1 MAFVDKCLEHLRC
14 ELHEGKSTK
23 VALIPTIDGRMPKQ
37 ASKPLT
43 SLEHDGSF
51 VVHSVA
57 DQDAILLKRLKAHG
71 ITPGTRI
78 KVTKRSP
85 QEFSLS
91 QAAPYG
97 FCVSLVPLQKQS
109 ASALRSRDGTT
120 IDKGS
125 IRTV

>member
-1 MAFVDKCLEHLRC
+1 MD
-14 ELHEGKSTK
+14 
-23 VALIPTIDGRMPKQ
+23 
-37 ASKPLT
+37 
-43 SLEHDGSF
+43 
-51 VVHSVA
+51 SVS
-57 DQDAILLKRLKAHG
+57 DQDALLLKRLKAHG

-78 KVTKRSP
+78 KVTSGLRRS
-85 QEFSLS
+85 LVCS

-97 FCVSLVPLQKQS
+97 FCVSLVLLQKQS